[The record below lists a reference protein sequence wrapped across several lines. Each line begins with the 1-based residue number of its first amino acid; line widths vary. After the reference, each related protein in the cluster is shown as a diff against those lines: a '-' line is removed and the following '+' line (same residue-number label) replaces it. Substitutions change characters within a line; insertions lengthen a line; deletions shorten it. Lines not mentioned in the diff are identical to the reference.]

1 MIDAANGQLQTKA
14 ALDHEGDARDTVIV
28 NVSDGK
34 DSNGETDTAI
44 DDTVTVTITVNNV
57 DEPADLSLAATGGV
71 TANDNA
77 LTVGENYEGALATF
91 SARDPEHKAGLTY
104 DWSLG
109 GSDASDFAISDAGVL
124 SFAAIP
130 TTTTP
135 TPADR

>member
-1 MIDAANGQLQTKA
+1 MQTKA
-14 ALDHEGDARDTVIV
+14 ALDHEGDASYTVIV
-28 NVSDGK
+28 SVGDGK
-34 DSNGETDTAI
+34 DTDRNADSVV

-77 LTVGENYEGALATF
+77 LIVDENYEGALATF
-91 SARDPEHKAGLTY
+91 SASDPEHKAGLTY

-130 TTTTP
+130 TTTP